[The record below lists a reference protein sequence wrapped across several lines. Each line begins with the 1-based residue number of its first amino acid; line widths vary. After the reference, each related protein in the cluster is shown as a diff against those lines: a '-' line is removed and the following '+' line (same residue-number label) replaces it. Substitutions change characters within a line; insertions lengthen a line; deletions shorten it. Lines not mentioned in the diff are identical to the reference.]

1 MAREGRA
8 ARRPGSSAIVCA
20 VQRDAPLTAPRG
32 PDSES
37 APLSRGRATHHAR
50 RVGRGVRKPA
60 NWVQLVKFSVVGAS
74 GYIVNL
80 AVYTTLVHA
89 LDVHY
94 ILAAIAA
101 FCVAVTNNFLWNRHW
116 TFDAKDGHMGFQ
128 AARFLTVSL
137 LALGFNLLVLELLV
151 SVAGVDEVP
160 AQALAILAATP
171 LNFIGNKLWSF
182 GDLAGRSAD
191 R

>member
-1 MAREGRA
+1 M
-8 ARRPGSSAIVCA
+8 
-20 VQRDAPLTAPRG
+20 
-32 PDSES
+32 
-37 APLSRGRATHHAR
+37 
-50 RVGRGVRKPA
+50 RKPA
-60 NWVQLVKFSVVGAS
+60 NWVQLVKFSLVGAS
-74 GYIVNL
+74 GYVINL

-116 TFDAKDGHMGFQ
+116 TFDAKHGHMGFQ

-137 LALGFNLLVLELLV
+137 LALGFNLVVLEFLV
-151 SVAGVDEVP
+151 SVAGVEKVP

-182 GDLAGRSAD
+182 GKPAPRRLP
-191 R
+191 

>member
-1 MAREGRA
+1 VQLDDA
-8 ARRPGSSAIVCA
+8 AP
-20 VQRDAPLTAPRG
+20 AP
-32 PDSES
+32 
-37 APLSRGRATHHAR
+37 RGRATDHAL
-50 RVGRGVRKPA
+50 RVGRGLRKPA
-60 NWVQLVKFSVVGAS
+60 NWMQLVKFSTVGAS

-94 ILAAIAA
+94 ILAAVLA

-116 TFDAKDGHMGFQ
+116 TFRAADGHMGFQ
-128 AARFLTVSL
+128 AALI
-137 LALGFNLLVLELLV
+137 LELLV
-151 SVAGVDEVP
+151 SAGVEKVL

-182 GDLAGRSAD
+182 GDLGRPHLRRRS
-191 R
+191 